1 MNPGTDDDAS
11 RFQDQDQPT
20 AAEFLENF
28 SSSTS
33 DVHQV
38 EEDV

>member
-11 RFQDQDQPT
+11 RFQDQPT